1 MPPFQ
6 WSFPLDAILRYYGN
20 NAFYPFAS
28 LCFYILVLLLI
39 NRAGY
44 VSLSHFLR
52 EPFSKLLLV
61 SFAATLILSMVVCV
75 FKPIYW
81 PSRYT
86 IVALPALAALLG
98 VMLSRY
104 ANPALLLAFSYG
116 LLFWT
121 AATHIQTR
129 DSFREGQL
137 PPGHSDRQTAQYI
150 GQHARKG
157 DVVVFTSL
165 SRTAV
170 DYYLNRQVCRDCFRK
185 VSFPAQIDKHPTW
198 KDVAGMLK
206 DRESLEHEAD
216 KAVAEWTELAVRD
229 GASIWFLYGY
239 DLPVTD
245 ILKQK
250 LDDHFS
256 LEQELPLQGPYQTSI
271 LKYRKRAGA

>member
-1 MPPFQ
+1 MVPVPPGTVGKRRVG
-6 WSFPLDAILRYYGN
+6 LDAAIPVELSSGCDTAVLRKQRIL
-20 NAFYPFAS
+20 PFCEPLLLHPGRTAHKPS
-28 LCFYILVLLLI
+28 RLCFFVALPA
-39 NRAGY
+39 RA
-44 VSLSHFLR
+44 FFQT
-52 EPFSKLLLV
+52 P
-61 SFAATLILSMVVCV
+61 ACV
-75 FKPIYW
+75 FCCDSHPFDGCLCLQANLLAFQVHHRC
-81 PSRYT
+81 S
-86 IVALPALAALLG
+86 PALAALLG

-104 ANPALLLAFSYG
+104 ANPALLLAFSYC

-121 AATHIQTR
+121 AATHIQAR

-185 VSFPAQIDKHPTW
+185 VSFPAQIDMHPTW
-198 KDVAGMLK
+198 RDVAGMLK

-229 GASIWFLYGY
+229 GASIWFLYESRSARHRYPETETG
-239 DLPVTD
+239 
-245 ILKQK
+245 
-250 LDDHFS
+250 
-256 LEQELPLQGPYQTSI
+256 
-271 LKYRKRAGA
+271 